1 MLLWM
6 PPSSPPAAGTTHPD
20 DIGEK
25 GDKIRRRAAQVR
37 ARNVLMVVGLFLL
50 AFFATFSQVQYTSK
64 RKHENDEPGGS
75 LRIANDKAVKAVQ
88 TDVQED
94 VPLVAEEAEA
104 VEQREAAVENEE
116 SADDFFVPHAHL
128 PENSIYRLQMED
140 VTGNS
145 IDLGQFSGMV
155 SLVVNTACH

>member
-6 PPSSPPAAGTTHPD
+6 PPTSPAAAGTTHPD

-25 GDKIRRRAAQVR
+25 GDKIRRRAAQAR

-75 LRIANDKAVKAVQ
+75 LRVAIATKAVINS
-88 TDVQED
+88 DVKEN
-94 VPLVAEEAEA
+94 VPQATKEENP
-104 VEQREAAVENEE
+104 VEQREAADENEE

-128 PENSIYRLQMED
+128 PENSIYRLQMAD

-145 IDLGQFSGMV
+145 IGLGQFSGMV

>member
-25 GDKIRRRAAQVR
+25 GDKIRRRAAQAR

-75 LRIANDKAVKAVQ
+75 LRIANDKAVE
-88 TDVQED
+88 TDVQEN
-94 VPLVAEEAEA
+94 VPQAIEKAE
-104 VEQREAAVENEE
+104 VIEQREAAVENEE
-116 SADDFFVPHAHL
+116 SADDFFLPHAHL